1 MNTIEAKKLEKK
13 HLENELMELDK
24 EAQILDQKKRN
35 IASKI
40 EDCKRDIEREI
51 YHGMTQYEYF
61 NSIHG
66 AEFKEGKFRI
76 RIGGAWGNGLYVNT
90 NVGDME
96 LSVQSKYDDDKRC
109 SLNVSKDYSINGRG
123 YEREHEGS
131 SIPEKYKE
139 VYQEMLVIKAKY
151 GKLMEDAGIDPI
163 HKSILDRFLNTNR
176 IPYPDIDV
184 DKVIE
189 KKYLCKDLK

>member
-1 MNTIEAKKLEKK
+1 MNIIEAKKLEKK
-13 HLENELMELDK
+13 HLEKELMEL
-24 EAQILDQKKRN
+24 ENQEQILDKKKRN

-40 EDCKRDIEREI
+40 EDCQREIEREI

-61 NSIHG
+61 NCIHG
-66 AEFKEGKFRI
+66 AEFKEGKFHI

-90 NVGDME
+90 NVGDMK

-131 SIPEKYKE
+131 NIPEKYKE
-139 VYQEMLVIKAKY
+139 VYQEMLIIKSKY
-151 GKLMEDAGIDPI
+151 GKLMGDAKIDPI
-163 HKSILDRFLNTNR
+163 HKSMLDKFLNTNR
-176 IPYPDIDV
+176 ISYPDIDV
-184 DKVIE
+184 DKVTE